1 MDSVSIQSHIY
12 SAMYHTGEQTD
23 PWLVMVHGF
32 THDHTYFRR
41 QIEEFQRNFRI
52 LAVDLRGHGQSSRFP
67 GPFGVEEYA
76 DDIQAML
83 DNAGIRQTIYW
94 GTHTGSAIG
103 LIMTLRQPERF
114 SSLILEGTFLPGFPM
129 PRVGELITRAR
140 EVIREKGLQAAR
152 DDWFEHADWFDHI
165 NRNPEACRAQEHREL
180 VNRFE
185 GAPWLTNLPARPVTP
200 AADHLQNIRQPV
212 LLYNGMDDLEDFKR
226 AADFLSQKLPC
237 NRREVIPN
245 AGGFPGWENPDT
257 VNTLVRS
264 FLNQSI
270 S

>member
-1 MDSVSIQSHIY
+1 MDNISIQPTIF
-12 SAMYHTGEQTD
+12 SAIYHTGTQSD

-41 QIEEFQRNFRI
+41 QIEEFQRDYRI
-52 LAVDLRGHGQSSRFP
+52 LAVDLRGHGNSSHIP
-67 GPFGVEEYA
+67 GPYGVEEYA
-76 DDIQAML
+76 DDIQAVM
-83 DNAGIRQTIYW
+83 DNAGIKRAVYW

-103 LIMTLRQPERF
+103 LILTLRQPERF
-114 SSLILEGTFLPGFPM
+114 NSLILEGTFLPGYPM
-129 PRVGELITRAR
+129 PRVGELIDRAR
-140 EVIREKGLQAAR
+140 SVIREKGLQAAR

-165 NRNPEACRAQEHREL
+165 IRNPEVCRAEEHRAM

-185 GAPWLTNLPARPVTP
+185 GAPWLADLPARPVTS
-200 AADHLQNIRQPV
+200 AADHLQKIRQPV

-226 AADFLSQKLPC
+226 AAEFLSKNLPC

-245 AGGFPGWENPDT
+245 AGGFPGWENPDA
-257 VNTLVRS
+257 VNNLVQS